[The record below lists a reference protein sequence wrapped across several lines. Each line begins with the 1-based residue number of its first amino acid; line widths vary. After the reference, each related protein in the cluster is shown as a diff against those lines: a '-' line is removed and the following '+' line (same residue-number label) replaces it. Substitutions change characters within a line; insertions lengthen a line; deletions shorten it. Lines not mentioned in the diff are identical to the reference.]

1 MIEMR
6 GSQVETMARHAFIRG
21 VHRYAR
27 YMYEFL
33 ATYRTFSEC
42 IIAKADRNYRGIFF
56 SHAFGSPDRSGRK
69 SNEITCTSPHRHRH
83 PPPATATA
91 ITATRFSPQRI
102 TIVNSIWIVAKL
114 DGTVNYV
121 RMTASSRARICRV
134 DPFERIAID
143 WFHIS
148 FSSFSPNHVR
158 CKENKLIKYCRY
170 GFISPCLPFAFIA
183 CFSFGLVA
191 DTQSWFFAHRC
202 QRRH

>member
-1 MIEMR
+1 MGYFSVTPLVLWTDLVGNRMK
-6 GSQVETMARHAFIRG
+6 SPAP
-21 VHRYAR
+21 
-27 YMYEFL
+27 L
-33 ATYRTFSEC
+33 RTV
-42 IIAKADRNYRGIFF
+42 
-56 SHAFGSPDRSGRK
+56 
-69 SNEITCTSPHRHRH
+69 T
-83 PPPATATA
+83 ATATA

-121 RMTASSRARICRV
+121 RMTASPRARICRV

-148 FSSFSPNHVR
+148 FSSFCPNHVR

-191 DTQSWFFAHRC
+191 DTQSWYFLRTVASDGINKGPAISAVVVLDV
-202 QRRH
+202 